1 MPEHD
6 TPSFSPEQIADVRR
20 GELIPKNVFCEF
32 SADFETLY
40 LALETENWGRSL
52 PVRIPAA
59 SLPKLFQWLADA
71 VNEAAQKKLG
81 GQKPSPQDGGA
92 TTMLPLARVYV
103 RAALEG
109 QNAGAVVV
117 DMGVCRF
124 AVPCDTEELRALAT
138 DAIRI
143 ADAVGGTPPGTQV
156 N

>member
-81 GQKPSPQDGGA
+81 AQKPSPQDGGP

-103 RAALEG
+103 RAAVETPGAG
-109 QNAGAVVV
+109 QIIV

-124 AVPCDTEELRALAT
+124 AVPCDSGELRALAAE
-138 DAIRI
+138 AIRI
-143 ADAVGGTPPGTQV
+143 ADAVCGTPSGTRV